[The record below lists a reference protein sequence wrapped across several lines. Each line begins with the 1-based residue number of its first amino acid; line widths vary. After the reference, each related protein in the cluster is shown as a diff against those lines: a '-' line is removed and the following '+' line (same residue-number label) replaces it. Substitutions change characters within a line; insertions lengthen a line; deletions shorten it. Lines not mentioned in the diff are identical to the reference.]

1 MPTKTKAQIEA
12 EKKLKE
18 EAEKAAPT
26 APEKGAKTPESET
39 TETKSPETETK
50 TPESDAQA
58 ETPFGLTTDTFF
70 STKIEEPE
78 EETEAE
84 IVDEK
89 KEETKEDEEVIIK
102 QGPKKLKIRALQ
114 PNGEP
119 FTGAYG
125 SLHFDPKGVAEISEA
140 DIPSVEKLR
149 NQFKSLDIDQ
159 I

>member
-18 EAEKAAPT
+18 AAEKAAPT
-26 APEKGAKTPESET
+26 APETGAQA
-39 TETKSPETETK
+39 PETETK

-58 ETPFGLTTDTFF
+58 DTAFGLTTDTFF
-70 STKIEEPE
+70 STKTEEPE

-84 IVDEK
+84 VVDEK
-89 KEETKEDEEVIIK
+89 DEESKEDEEVIIK
-102 QGPKKLKIRALQ
+102 QGPRKLKIRALQ
-114 PNGEP
+114 PNGES

-125 SLHFDPKGVAEISEA
+125 SLHFDSKGVAEISEA